1 MCSPSHIRRSFCCLR
16 LCYVHLC
23 TIFHDKSCACNF
35 STLFTCSRSGSPQ
48 NVMHSSSIY
57 CHSLGNWIGL
67 SAPGLQFIQ
76 ASYTADTWSGR
87 AARVLTISDHVMY
100 NFRTST
106 WVNLVTPNLN
116 AFVMSSAPAPFQFW
130 ILISAHCLNPCDKER
145 GCRLLGVSRHSC
157 AMAEKATA
165 GQYETY
171 LQYQYHEV

>member
-1 MCSPSHIRRSFCCLR
+1 MHVFTFVSFCCLR

-23 TIFHDKSCACNF
+23 TIFHDSHVHAT
-35 STLFTCSRSGSPQ
+35 SPPCSRAVAQARPRMSCIRL
-48 NVMHSSSIY
+48 VYIY

-106 WVNLVTPNLN
+106 WVNLVTPFYVTR
-116 AFVMSSAPAPFQFW
+116 AFLSVTIKIWRFLIWRFFQF
-130 ILISAHCLNPCDKER
+130 LANSPN
-145 GCRLLGVSRHSC
+145 
-157 AMAEKATA
+157 
-165 GQYETY
+165 
-171 LQYQYHEV
+171 